1 MKKFL
6 AFCLLALMITPLFS
20 QQLAVKSFRKLPND
34 LDARVNEPKKD
45 QNGDVCAIIKVVTTQ
60 TGFSFDSG
68 QIGIIKTVQKPAEI
82 WVYVPY
88 GAKRLTISHPH
99 LGILRDYQIP
109 QAVEKATVYELILIS
124 GSTEVV
130 VSETIVS
137 QWLVLTPQ
145 PSDAMIYI
153 NEKFVKNGIYQ
164 AKLKL
169 GKYTYRVEAS
179 KYHTEAGKFEIAEVR
194 KEMNITLKPAF
205 GYLNLTSEPEPG
217 ASILID
223 GEKSDKVTPCENLP
237 VTSGEHTV
245 QVIKDNFQPSAQKV
259 TFQDGKTVTLKLN
272 LIPNYADVVIQTLQ
286 SAEIFINN
294 ESKGTGVWQGRL
306 GAGVHSLEA
315 RLDKHRTAKK
325 DIEVLTGETQNIELS
340 PTPIY
345 GTLDVITNPA
355 GATITINGK
364 ACGTS
369 PATISNLLIGE
380 NNLQLIKQGYVDINK
395 MIVVAEGK
403 TAELNETMV
412 AAAQLKGK
420 PSTQVKGKPSTQ
432 VKENPP
438 KGNMN
443 PPSGK
448 AEPEK
453 MPELKFGKD
462 YYKYKKGKTLCL
474 ISGLVTASVGAYAYV
489 QAGQYYTQYQS
500 ATTDADALQK
510 KVQTFDTIYPVC
522 FALAAASGVG
532 FILQSKKQGKAKSQT
547 LGLYPRPVFQGAGLG
562 LVYNF

>member
-6 AFCLLALMITPLFS
+6 TFCLFVFMITPLFA
-20 QQLAVKSFRKLPND
+20 QQLSVKSFKKLPND
-34 LDARVNEPKKD
+34 LDARVNVPMKD

-68 QIGIIKTVQKPAEI
+68 QIGIIKTVQQPAEI
-82 WVYVPY
+82 WVYVPF

-109 QAVEKATVYELILIS
+109 LAVEKATVYELVLIS
-124 GSTEVV
+124 GSVEVV
-130 VSETIVS
+130 VGETIIS

-164 AKLKL
+164 AKLKP

-179 KYHTEAGKFEIAEVR
+179 KYHTEAGKFEIADVR
-194 KEMNITLKPAF
+194 KELNVTLKPAF
-205 GYLNLTSEPEPG
+205 GFLNLTSEPESG
-217 ASILID
+217 ASIVID
-223 GEKSDKVTPCENLP
+223 GERSDKLTPCENLP

-259 TFQDGKTVTLKLN
+259 TFQDGKTVNLKLS

-286 SAEIFINN
+286 AAEIFINN

-325 DIEVLTGETQNIELS
+325 DIEVLTGENQNIELS

-355 GATITINGK
+355 GATITLNGK
-364 ACGTS
+364 AYGTS
-369 PATISNLLIGE
+369 PNTISNLLIGE
-380 NNLQLIKQGYVDINK
+380 NNLQLIKQGYVEINK

-403 TAELNETMV
+403 TTELNESMV
-412 AAAQLKGK
+412 PAAQVK
-420 PSTQVKGKPSTQ
+420 TQVKGKPTAE
-432 VKENPP
+432 VYANPAKEAAQSD
-438 KGNMN
+438 KT
-443 PPSGK
+443 
-448 AEPEK
+448 
-453 MPELKFGKD
+453 PELKFGND
-462 YYKYKKGKTLCL
+462 YYKYKKGKTLFL

-489 QAGQYYTQYQS
+489 QAGKYYTQYQG
-500 ATTDADALQK
+500 ATTDADALEK
-510 KVQTFDTIYPVC
+510 KVKTFDTIYPVC
-522 FALAAASGVG
+522 FALAGASGVG

-547 LGLYPRPVFQGAGLG
+547 LGMYPRPVFQGAGLG